1 VDFDS
6 ANRRERILSLPAKT
20 ANDRQLKSIGNQT
33 KLIKDFETT
42 TFEKIKKLFYHERI
56 NDGLSANDEYHS

>member
-6 ANRRERILSLPAKT
+6 ANRRERILSLPEA

-33 KLIKDFETT
+33 KLLKAL
-42 TFEKIKKLFYHERI
+42 KQPVLKNKKTFYHERV
-56 NDGLSANDEYHS
+56 NDGLSAIR